1 VFATD
6 EGGQV
11 MTTDEHAAQVI
22 QVILKRLIPDADVD
36 DSIVIISNILVTT
49 LSQAGYKI
57 IAVSNTEGQ

>member
-1 VFATD
+1 
-6 EGGQV
+6 